1 MAKSSDKAKY
11 RQNKVDFFALMK
23 EIWMSEMDIVS
34 HCRGEYTLWYNYV
47 VTRRI
52 KFRERRRLYNEQ
64 LKDYEKISMN
74 DIYSVMQ
81 TALALYYTDE
91 LTVNFVPRSIWYD
104 ETAENLQNLAKFDF
118 DEMWLDTLNYQ
129 VQRDRLFYWV
139 WIRQLMWRDKLRKV
153 PTWDVKDPLTMIPDP
168 RGHTDIT
175 KFRFIWF
182 ESQMTKEQMTP
193 EKGYFDVDNL
203 QQTLDAE
210 TQTTLV
216 AESQPRALNESPDTT
231 ENWYCSVYHHYTI
244 LKGKKYLVTMW
255 NQRQWIIRLEEV
267 MPMGIEEKENPSLV
281 QFPIVL
287 NYYDPIRNDPF
298 GVSIPD
304 LIEDKQRARSVIA
317 NLNLIKAKYEAL
329 GWIKLYNPYAV
340 RNAAD
345 LEQPTVG
352 AKYIPV
358 NPEFSWGRIDNIIY
372 DTNNTN
378 NIKQDSMLFP
388 NTLLQEEYMSTAIDS
403 QQQWLVGWGKTMTK
417 WENQSIQLNANMKFL
432 LKSKVNMWAEK
443 QFWLIRYQCY
453 KLFFSW
459 ADVKFIRL
467 NNWRGIKWAT
477 LKKKDFITSKDPEI
491 TIVSRMEK
499 KAQDQV
505 DYANLM
511 AIAPMYMQDPDTPK
525 ITKSFIKRKI
535 LSLGNVDRD
544 EIMIM
549 CPPSVEELEAKQWAT
564 LIDQDETPPKIQD
577 MNEDHLTYIIIYQWC
592 EDTNA
597 KWEAISKRKQA
608 IMMKNKQQPIM
619 PWMWQPWQPWM
630 EQNIAQNQI
639 GNSMSSMVANN
650 ALQKQNANQV
660 VSAQDVNSF

>member
-11 RQNKVDFFALMK
+11 RQNKVDFLALLK
-23 EIWMSEMDIVS
+23 EIWMSDMDVVA
-34 HCRGEYTLWYNYV
+34 HCRTEYTLWYNYV

-64 LKDYEKISMN
+64 LKDTEKISMN

-104 ETAENLQNLAKFDF
+104 ETAENLQNLAKFDY
-118 DEMWLDTLNYQ
+118 DEMGLDTLNYQ

-139 WIRQLMWRDKLRKV
+139 WIRQLVGWDSIRKV
-153 PTWDVKDPLTMIPDP
+153 PVWDVKDPLTMIPDP
-168 RGHTDIT
+168 RWYWDISR
-175 KFRFIWF
+175 FRFIWF

-193 EKGYFDVDNL
+193 EKWYFDVDFVWK
-203 QQTLDAE
+203 TLDAE

-231 ENWYCSVYHHYTI
+231 DNWYCSVYHHYTI
-244 LKGKKYLVTMW
+244 LKGKKYLVTLI
-255 NQRQWIIRLEEV
+255 NQRQNIVRFEEV
-267 MPMGIEEKENPSLV
+267 MPMGTEEKKNPSLV
-281 QFPIVL
+281 QFPIIL

-329 GWIKLYNPYAV
+329 WWIKLYNPYAV

-345 LEQPTVG
+345 LEQPTVW

-378 NIKQDSMLFP
+378 NIKQDSMIFP
-388 NTLLQEEYMSTAIDS
+388 STLLQEEYMSTSIDT

-432 LKSKVNMWAEK
+432 LKSKINMWWERA
-443 QFWLIRYQCY
+443 FWLLWYQSY
-453 KLFFSW
+453 KNFFSQ
-459 ADVKFIRL
+459 ADEKFIRL
-467 NNWRGIKWAT
+467 NNGWWIKWAT
-477 LKKKDFITSKDPEI
+477 LKKRDFITSKDPEI

-499 KAQDQV
+499 KSQDQV
-505 DYANLM
+505 DYTNLM
-511 AIAPMYMQDPDTPK
+511 VIAPMYMQDPDTPK
-525 ITKSFIKRKI
+525 ITKAFIKRKI
-535 LSLGNVDRD
+535 LSLSWVDRD

-549 CPPSVEELEAKQWAT
+549 VPPSVEELQAKQRAI
-564 LIDQDETPPKIQD
+564 LLDQDEDAPKIQD
-577 MNEDHLTYIIIYQWC
+577 MNEDHQTYIIVYQWC
-592 EDTNA
+592 EDTDA
-597 KWEAISKRKQA
+597 KWKAIQKRKEAI
-608 IMMKNKQQPIM
+608 IMAQKQQAMQPQMM
-619 PWMWQPWQPWM
+619 PWQERQS
-630 EQNIAQNQI
+630 NIMQNQLW
-639 GNSMSSMVANN
+639 NSFSSMLANN
-650 ALQKQNANQV
+650 SLQKMNARQV
-660 VSAQDVNSF
+660 ASAQDVAQV